1 MDWKLEIATLKLFSW
16 VNRVSIQQ
24 KKNVFLYSILPLFNF
39 DCEKKN
45 LIFYSEMM
53 QRMYI

>member
-1 MDWKLEIATLKLFSW
+1 MDLKLEIAVLKLFSW
-16 VNRVSIQQ
+16 VDHEKA
-24 KKNVFLYSILPLFNF
+24 KKIVFSYSILPLFNF